1 MATKGRNSGR
11 KGRAGP
17 GRAGERPEGRGLQFL
32 RYCIVLVLVGAA
44 AVAWISLVSY
54 SPTDPPAQILVP
66 AKSPVDNSAGVV
78 GAYVADFLLYWLGG
92 GAYMALLFV
101 TLAAFILALGGR
113 VRDVPWRVL
122 GVALL
127 VTAGSAAIYM
137 AKPVTSG
144 DPLTSS
150 AGILGISVGQ
160 LLLSTCASIGGWIIV
175 LICLALGLMLTAD
188 SLVLK
193 LPSLGRK
200 AWESRAGLTALA
212 GALHLGSPRVDAM
225 WRGATTR
232 PHPRPAAIKPQV
244 APAVLSPK
252 CVAAGKAAVPATAG
266 ATRAGA
272 AVAQQAPLGGPRP
285 AAPKR
290 RNWLLRLLLG
300 DKQLVAGP
308 AGSEAVNARGPMD
321 IGPIGPIGPMGSDK
335 PVRTPRADATADQA
349 SAALAPAKLRPPVAE
364 PPKARPVV
372 RAEPAW
378 ADRSEPSAGDK
389 AGAKA
394 KSYTLPS
401 TRLLEAPQTG
411 YNEGQELVA
420 QQRRGIL
427 QQTLN
432 DFNVGAQ
439 VEGYQTGPVITM
451 FELSLAPGVKVA
463 QVSNLCNDIARS
475 LAVPGV
481 RLVSPLPGRDTIG
494 IEVPNLEKEMV
505 RISELMMLDPEA
517 EKQMKLPL
525 YFGKDASGEAIIED
539 LSRMPHMLIAGTTG
553 SGKSVCINSIIM
565 AILMTR
571 RPEEVRLIL
580 VDPKMVEMAAF
591 EQIPHLLC
599 PIVNDMHHAEE
610 ILAWAASKMDER
622 YEVLKEAC
630 VRNIAG
636 FNKLSKEEIYKR
648 FGSETDEDKLRT
660 PTNMP
665 YYVIIIDEL
674 ADLVMT
680 SSKEVEEH
688 IIRIAQKARAVG
700 IHLILATQRPSANV
714 VTGLIKSNMP
724 CRVSFRVA
732 SRQESRIVLDQN
744 GAEVLLG
751 QGDMLFLR
759 PGCSTLVRAQGT
771 FVDDSEI
778 HVIVEEIR
786 AKNGPPTFDAELV
799 QLNSRPA
806 GAGEP
811 GQRDDLF
818 NKGVE
823 IVLASQRGSVSLLQR
838 RLAVGYSRAS
848 RIIDQMAEAGLLGDY
863 KGSQARECLIT
874 LEDWQAMRESIT
886 ADQSGASSLNGEPTS
901 A

>member
-1 MATKGRNSGR
+1 MKERNSGR
-11 KGRAGP
+11 KGP
-17 GRAGERPEGRGLQFL
+17 GKAGERPEGRGWRFL
-32 RYCIVLVLVGAA
+32 RYCVVLVLVGSA

-54 SPTDPPAQILVP
+54 SPTDPPSPNVVP
-66 AKSPVDNSAGVV
+66 PKSPVDNAAGIV
-78 GAYVADFLLYWLGG
+78 GAYVADALLYWLGG

-113 VRDVPWRVL
+113 VRDVPWRIL

-127 VTAGSAAIYM
+127 VTASSAAIYM
-137 AKPVTSG
+137 AHPVTAG
-144 DPLTSS
+144 DPLSSS

-160 LLLSTCASIGGWIIV
+160 LLLSTCASTGGWIIV

-200 AWESRAGLTALA
+200 AWENRPSLTSLA
-212 GALHLGSPRVDAM
+212 GAFRLGRPGVDVLG
-225 WRGATTR
+225 RGAATR
-232 PHPRPAAIKPQV
+232 PHARPAAIKPQG

-252 CVAAGKAAVPATAG
+252 PVAAKAAAPAAARAVGAG
-266 ATRAGA
+266 
-272 AVAQQAPLGGPRP
+272 VAQQPPLGGPR
-285 AAPKR
+285 AAATKR

-300 DKQLVAGP
+300 DKRLVAGP

-364 PPKARPVV
+364 PPKFRPAAK
-372 RAEPAW
+372 AEPVK
-378 ADRSEPSAGDK
+378 ADRPDPSGGPRSA
-389 AGAKA
+389 AKGKD
-394 KSYTLPS
+394 KSYDLPS
-401 TRLLEAPQTG
+401 TKLLDAPQTG
-411 YNEGQELVA
+411 YSEGQELVA

-432 DFNVGAQ
+432 DFNVAAQ

-463 QVSNLCNDIARS
+463 QVANLCNDIARS
-475 LAVPGV
+475 LAVSGI
-481 RLVSPLPGRDTIG
+481 RIVSPLPGRDTIG

-505 RISELMMLDPEA
+505 RISELMMSDPEA
-517 EKQMKLPL
+517 EKRMKLPL
-525 YFGKDASGEAIIED
+525 YFGKDASGDSIIED

-571 RPEEVRLIL
+571 RPEDVRLIL

-599 PIVNDMHHAEE
+599 PIVNDMHKAEE
-610 ILAWAASKMDER
+610 ILAWAATKMDER
-622 YEVLKEAC
+622 YEVLKEAG
-630 VRNIAG
+630 VKNIAG
-636 FNKLSKEEIYKR
+636 FNKLSKDEIYRR
-648 FGSETDEDKLRT
+648 FQAETDEDKLHT

-688 IIRIAQKARAVG
+688 IIRISQKARAVG

-771 FVDDSEI
+771 FIDDSEI
-778 HVIVEEIR
+778 HAIVEEIK
-786 AKNGPPTFDAELV
+786 AKNGPPTYDAELV
-799 QLNSRPA
+799 HLNSRPA
-806 GAGEP
+806 GGGEP

-863 KGSQARECLIT
+863 KGSQARECMIT
-874 LEDWQAMRESIT
+874 LEDWQAMRESIA
-886 ADQSGASSLNGEPTS
+886 ADQSGASALNGEPTS